1 VVAGLE
7 ALGSESAHPNAAR
20 WSGTPT
26 CAGPGRGRRSAP
38 SWGATPRMAS
48 ALRLSPLATAAGG
61 RCTRPCSPQIS
72 SGRRA
77 PRPRPP
83 PPRRHA
89 GAPRRWPS
97 GGGHAAAATGVGV
110 GSRSRPLVWAAA
122 VPHSSRMPA
131 AQREGQGHEEE
142 ECHHAAA
149 LPAAVFTG
157 THEGVCA
164 ATTTTTTAPT
174 VACLPMPRLLR
185 ADAAACSALRRW
197 PGILMSRDIST
208 MIGTLD

>member
-1 VVAGLE
+1 
-7 ALGSESAHPNAAR
+7 
-20 WSGTPT
+20 
-26 CAGPGRGRRSAP
+26 
-38 SWGATPRMAS
+38 
-48 ALRLSPLATAAGG
+48 
-61 RCTRPCSPQIS
+61 
-72 SGRRA
+72 
-77 PRPRPP
+77 
-83 PPRRHA
+83 
-89 GAPRRWPS
+89 
-97 GGGHAAAATGVGV
+97 
-110 GSRSRPLVWAAA
+110 VWAAA